1 MRARPRLLRATLAGA
16 LLCAMAPVARA
27 DRQEDPGLRAVLEQ
41 AIASTRCDGHDDR
54 FGSEVFFKLHEPQ
67 LRIIVKD
74 AAERVEILRS
84 VYCEAHRVTARYHDK
99 DGVELRLTPELVLAV
114 IDVESRF
121 NRYAVP
127 GAGAVGLMQVMP
139 FWPRR
144 LGVDNRLFGS
154 VEFNVRMGCEI
165 LAYYM
170 RMEHN
175 DYRRALSRYNGSTG
189 RREYPDRVL
198 GRLAD
203 RWRG

>member
-1 MRARPRLLRATLAGA
+1 MVLAA
-16 LLCAMAPVARA
+16 LCCMSAPSARA
-27 DRQEDPGLRAVLEQ
+27 DRQEDAGLRDVLER

-67 LRIIVKD
+67 LRRIVSD
-74 AAERVEILRS
+74 ATERVDILRT
-84 VYCEAHRVTARYHDK
+84 VYCEAHRVTTRYRDQ
-99 DGVELRLTPELVLAV
+99 DGIELRLTPELVLAV
-114 IDVESRF
+114 IDVESHF
-121 NRYAVP
+121 NRYAVSS
-127 GAGAVGLMQVMP
+127 AGAVGLMQVMP

-144 LGVDNRLFGS
+144 LGVDNRLFGNT
-154 VEFNVRMGCEI
+154 EFNVRMGCEI